1 MRLMSMPSLYGSKG
15 GHVYHPSPIP
25 VKEFLEATV
34 ELTAD
39 QPLHIVASR
48 SAVPSSSSEGYR
60 LGVRGRAGQASRVVV
75 LLHILGLALKSGVR
89 ESGG

>member
-48 SAVPSSSSEGYR
+48 SAVPSSSPEGYR
-60 LGVRGRAGQASRVVV
+60 IAWV
-75 LLHILGLALKSGVR
+75 
-89 ESGG
+89 SGGELVKPAELWYSCTFLASP